1 MTNMKTITMIKKLD
15 EMIDIDM
22 LQKRIKT
29 HSKNRFP
36 TSTIKYSC
44 EYIPKIG

>member
-22 LQKRIKT
+22 LQKELKLIQRT
-29 HSKNRFP
+29 GFP
-36 TSTIKYSC
+36 LVLLNIHVSTFLK
-44 EYIPKIG
+44 